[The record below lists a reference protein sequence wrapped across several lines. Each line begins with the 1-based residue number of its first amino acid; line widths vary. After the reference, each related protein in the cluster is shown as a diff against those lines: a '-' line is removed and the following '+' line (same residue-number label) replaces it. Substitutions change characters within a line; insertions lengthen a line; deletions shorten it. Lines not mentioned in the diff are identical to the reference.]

1 MFEGAKK
8 SFPFYILS
16 PTEVVDRIIVA
27 IQQEEQFVVIP
38 WRGNIIF
45 LTKMLPIGVQD
56 NVMKALGLHNQ

>member
-16 PTEVVDRIIVA
+16 PIEVADRIIAA

-38 WRGNIIF
+38 WRGNMVF
-45 LTKMLPIGVQD
+45 LSKMLPIAFQD
-56 NVMKALGLHNQ
+56 SFMKAIGLHN